1 MAKHDDDNRSNQLN
15 PNNDAYASS
24 RSHAADDDEDETGFS
39 SRRPVSLDTALREA
53 FAPYFEANAK
63 AGSIRRE
70 KFKFDFVA
78 FNGQAAF
85 LEFTAVLPERTSRYR
100 DCLDIAEH
108 VFEKTGRE
116 LRAHFGCGI
125 AFSQIRSG
133 DSKVG
138 LVGNFGVHYN
148 PPLSDFGLSAQG
160 RKDREDWVAVTRA
173 ALEQWKERIA
183 SSEAIPRENLGAISP
198 TELRSAFWSR

>member
-24 RSHAADDDEDETGFS
+24 RSHSAGDDEDEAGCS
-39 SRRPVSLDTALREA
+39 GSRPLSLQSALRKA
-53 FAPYFEANAK
+53 FEPYLEANART
-63 AGSIRRE
+63 GRVRRE
-70 KFKFDFVA
+70 NFKFDFVA
-78 FNGQAAF
+78 FNGQSAF
-85 LEFTAVLPERTSRYR
+85 LEFTALLQEPTPRYR

-108 VFEKTGRE
+108 VFEKTERE
-116 LRAHFGCGI
+116 LRKHFGSGI

-138 LVGNFGVHYN
+138 LIGNFGVHYN
-148 PPLSDFGLSAQG
+148 PPLSNFGLNARG
-160 RKDREDWVAVTRA
+160 RKDREEWFAVARA
-173 ALEQWKERIA
+173 TVEQCRTKIA
-183 SSEAIPRENLGAISP
+183 SSEAIPREDLGVISP

>member
-1 MAKHDDDNRSNQLN
+1 MTKHEDDNRSNQLN

-24 RSHAADDDEDETGFS
+24 RSHAASDDEDETGFS
-39 SRRPVSLDTALREA
+39 RRRHVSLDSTLRKGFE
-53 FAPYFEANAK
+53 PYFEANAR
-63 AGSIRRE
+63 AGRVHRE
-70 KFKFDFVA
+70 IFKFDFVA
-78 FNGQAAF
+78 FNGRAAF
-85 LEFTAVLPERTSRYR
+85 LEFTAALPERTSRHW

-116 LRAHFGCGI
+116 LLAHFGCGI

-138 LVGNFGVHYN
+138 LIGNFGVLYN
-148 PPLSDFGLSAQG
+148 PPLSDFGLSTQG
-160 RKDREDWVAVTRA
+160 RKDREDWIAVTRA
-173 ALEQWKERIA
+173 AVEQWKEKIA
-183 SSEAIPRENLGAISP
+183 SSEAIPRENLGVISP

>member
-1 MAKHDDDNRSNQLN
+1 MGKHDDDNRSNQLN

-24 RSHAADDDEDETGFS
+24 RSHNAGDDDDEPDFS
-39 SRRPVSLDTALREA
+39 GRSHVSLHSALTKA
-53 FAPYFEANAK
+53 FKPYFQANASS
-63 AGSIRRE
+63 GRVRRE
-70 KFKFDFVA
+70 IFKFDFVA
-78 FNGQAAF
+78 FNGRAAF
-85 LEFTAVLPERTSRYR
+85 LEFTAVLSEQTSRYF

-116 LRAHFGCGI
+116 LRAQIGSGI

-133 DSKVG
+133 NSKVG
-138 LVGNFGVHYN
+138 LIGNFGVHYD

-160 RKDREDWVAVTRA
+160 RKDREDWIAVTRA
-173 ALEQWKERIA
+173 AVEKLKERIA
-183 SSEAIPRENLGAISP
+183 NSEVIPRENLGEISP